1 MGSVSLCVSAKAL
14 KNPKWQFQPFF
25 AIPPSA
31 FPELSHQDEKRPPT
45 HFQLLMCDIRKYR
58 STLVGRESGGE
69 VERSGCE
76 RVALTMR
83 AMMAIGDGG
92 DALL

>member
-1 MGSVSLCVSAKAL
+1 MALSV
-14 KNPKWQFQPFF
+14 
-25 AIPPSA
+25 
-31 FPELSHQDEKRPPT
+31 FPDLSHQEQKRPPT
-45 HFQLLMCDIRKYR
+45 HFQLLIWHIRKFR

>member
-1 MGSVSLCVSAKAL
+1 MCLL
-14 KNPKWQFQPFF
+14 L
-25 AIPPSA
+25 PSMTLSC
-31 FPELSHQDEKRPPT
+31 FPDLSHQEQNRPPT

>member
-1 MGSVSLCVSAKAL
+1 MCLPSPSEALSV
-14 KNPKWQFQPFF
+14 
-25 AIPPSA
+25 
-31 FPELSHQDEKRPPT
+31 FPDLSHQEQNRPPT
-45 HFQLLMCDIRKYR
+45 HFQLLMCDIGKYR